1 MLEALNDFLSGKVL
15 IVLIVGLGSYFTL
28 RSRFV
33 QFRHFG
39 HMFGV
44 FKESIRGQAGQLS
57 SFQALMLSLAG
68 RVGAGNIA
76 GVGIAVTL
84 GGPGAVFWM
93 WVTALVGMSSSF
105 FECTLAQV
113 YKRADGDGLYRGG
126 PAYYIQHGLKLKG
139 MAVVFSVLLLVTY
152 GFAFNGLQSY
162 TVTHSLQNAFGFA
175 PQHTGIAL
183 AVLLAIVFIGGIK
196 RIAAVSDLLVPVK
209 TLAYIGVTL
218 YVIGTQIEHV
228 PAMLETIFKSAFG
241 LDPAFGGLLG
251 SAIVMGVKRGVF
263 ANEAG
268 LGSAPNV
275 AAVAAVKHPGAQGVV
290 QAFSVFLDTFVICT
304 CTALLILLS
313 GFYTPGFEGDGI
325 VLTQNSLAAVVG
337 DWGRLFVSIA
347 LSLFVFT
354 CILYSYYLGE
364 NSLQFLSRNRVVLMI
379 FRGLVLA
386 LVVWGSMQD
395 LSTVFAFADIT
406 MTCLAFVNL
415 NDPHIARMGGRLQRK
430 VTYGR
435 SAKADIIGKATGLD
449 AMGAPSLELAD
460 GRKGEP
466 RPRTIRLHTPGIHT
480 AQNAL
485 AAAAVAL
492 AMRVPMGGV
501 AKALEGF
508 RPMIYKSGY
517 ARLAAMAAPGGATV
531 LNDTYNSNPDST
543 LAALATLTAMKPGRG
558 GRRIAVLADMKEL
571 GSSSAAEHERIGRE
585 IGGMK
590 KVDLALFHGQEMRLA
605 HEAAAA
611 ARGNASLFFARKEDL
626 ADALRSMMTPADIV
640 LVKGS
645 RGMNMEVVVQKLL
658 TNDSDTSER

>member
-1 MLEALNDFLSGKVL
+1 MLEVINNFLSGKLL

-39 HMFGV
+39 HMFTV
-44 FKESIRGQAGQLS
+44 FKESLRGQGGQLS

-126 PAYYIQHGLKLKG
+126 PAYYIQHGLKLRW
-139 MAVVFSVLLLVTY
+139 MAMIFSVLLLVTY
-152 GFAFNGLQSY
+152 GFAFNGLQSF
-162 TVTHSLQNAFGFA
+162 TVTHSLENAFGF
-175 PQHTGIAL
+175 PVQYTGIGL
-183 AVLLAIVFIGGIK
+183 AVLLGLVFVGGIK
-196 RIAAVSDLLVPVK
+196 RIASVSDLLVPVK

-218 YVIGTQIEHV
+218 YVICTQIELV
-228 PAMLETIFKSAFG
+228 PDMLVTIVKSAFG
-241 LDPAFGGLLG
+241 LEPAFAGLLG

-275 AAVAAVKHPGAQGVV
+275 AAVAAVKHPAAQGVV

-337 DWGRLFVSIA
+337 DWGRIFVSVA

-354 CILYSYYLGE
+354 CILYNYYLGE
-364 NSLQFLSRNRVVLMI
+364 NALQFLLGKSRTALLTY
-379 FRGLVLA
+379 RGLVLA
-386 LVVWGSMQD
+386 LICWGSMQN

-415 NDPHIARMGGRLQRK
+415 IALALLIK
-430 VTYGR
+430 VGLRVMKDYDAQR
-435 SAKADIIGKATGLD
+435 SAGVGQPVFDARQFADLD
-449 AMGAPSLELAD
+449 LDRDAWPSAPA
-460 GRKGEP
+460 
-466 RPRTIRLHTPGIHT
+466 
-480 AQNAL
+480 
-485 AAAAVAL
+485 
-492 AMRVPMGGV
+492 
-501 AKALEGF
+501 
-508 RPMIYKSGY
+508 
-517 ARLAAMAAPGGATV
+517 
-531 LNDTYNSNPDST
+531 
-543 LAALATLTAMKPGRG
+543 
-558 GRRIAVLADMKEL
+558 
-571 GSSSAAEHERIGRE
+571 SSATHEQ
-585 IGGMK
+585 
-590 KVDLALFHGQEMRLA
+590 AP
-605 HEAAAA
+605 
-611 ARGNASLFFARKEDL
+611 ASLVESHR
-626 ADALRSMMTPADIV
+626 
-640 LVKGS
+640 
-645 RGMNMEVVVQKLL
+645 
-658 TNDSDTSER
+658 

>member
-1 MLEALNDFLSGKVL
+1 MLEVINDFLSGKVL
-15 IVLIVGLGSYFTL
+15 IVLIVGLGSYFTI

-33 QFRHFG
+33 QLRHFL
-39 HMFGV
+39 HMFAV
-44 FKESIRGQAGQLS
+44 FRDSLKSSGGQLS

-105 FECTLAQV
+105 FECALAQV

-126 PAYYIQHGLKLKG
+126 PAYYIEHGLKRKG
-139 MAVVFSVLLLVTY
+139 MAVVFSILLLVTY
-152 GFAFNGLQSY
+152 GFAFIGLQSY
-162 TVTHSLQNAFGFA
+162 TVTHSLQDAFAFD
-175 PQHTGIAL
+175 PSHTGIVL
-183 AVLLAIVFIGGIK
+183 AVLLAITFIGGIK
-196 RIAAVSDLLVPVK
+196 RIAAVSDLLVPIK
-209 TLAYIGVTL
+209 TLAYIAVTL
-218 YVIGTQIEHV
+218 YVIGTQIEQV
-228 PAMLETIFKSAFG
+228 PAMLETIIKSAFG

-337 DWGRLFVSIA
+337 DWGRLFVSVA

-354 CILYSYYLGE
+354 CILYNYYLGE
-364 NSLQFLSRNRVVLMI
+364 NSLQFLTRNRTVLML

-415 NDPHIARMGGRLQRK
+415 
-430 VTYGR
+430 
-435 SAKADIIGKATGLD
+435 
-449 AMGAPSLELAD
+449 
-460 GRKGEP
+460 
-466 RPRTIRLHTPGIHT
+466 
-480 AQNAL
+480 
-485 AAAAVAL
+485 VAL
-492 AMRVPMGGV
+492 AMLFKVGLRVMRDYDEQRRAGV
-501 AKALEGF
+501 AQPVFDSRKFADLDLDLKAWPAEPSATAEAEPQGV
-508 RPMIYKSGY
+508 P
-517 ARLAAMAAPGGATV
+517 AAQ
-531 LNDTYNSNPDST
+531 
-543 LAALATLTAMKPGRG
+543 R
-558 GRRIAVLADMKEL
+558 
-571 GSSSAAEHERIGRE
+571 
-585 IGGMK
+585 
-590 KVDLALFHGQEMRLA
+590 
-605 HEAAAA
+605 
-611 ARGNASLFFARKEDL
+611 
-626 ADALRSMMTPADIV
+626 
-640 LVKGS
+640 
-645 RGMNMEVVVQKLL
+645 
-658 TNDSDTSER
+658 

>member
-1 MLEALNDFLSGKVL
+1 MLEALNDFLSGKLL
-15 IVLIVGLGSYFTL
+15 IVLIVGLGGYFTL

-39 HMFGV
+39 HMFSV

-126 PAYYIQHGLKLKG
+126 PSYYIEHGLKLRW
-139 MAVVFSVLLLVTY
+139 MAVTFAVLLLVTY
-152 GFAFNGLQSY
+152 GFAFNGLQSF
-162 TVTHSLQNAFGFA
+162 TVTHSLENAFGL
-175 PQHTGIAL
+175 PVKYTGIGL
-183 AVLLAIVFIGGIK
+183 AVLLGLVFIGGIK

-218 YVIGTQIEHV
+218 YVIATQIELV
-228 PAMLETIFKSAFG
+228 PGMLVTIVKSAFG
-241 LDPAFGGLLG
+241 LEPAFAGLLG

-275 AAVAAVKHPGAQGVV
+275 AAVAAVKHPAAQGVV

-337 DWGRLFVSIA
+337 DWGRIFVSVA

-354 CILYSYYLGE
+354 CILYNYYLGE
-364 NSLQFLSRNRVVLMI
+364 NALQFLAGRSRAALLTY
-379 FRGLVLA
+379 RGLVLA
-386 LVVWGSMQD
+386 LICWGSMQN
-395 LSTVFAFADIT
+395 LGTVFAFADIT

-415 NDPHIARMGGRLQRK
+415 LALALLIKVGLRVMRDYDEQRK
-430 VTYGR
+430 AGIDQPVFDASKFTDLDLDRAAWPINPVT
-435 SAKADIIGKATGLD
+435 
-449 AMGAPSLELAD
+449 E
-460 GRKGEP
+460 
-466 RPRTIRLHTPGIHT
+466 
-480 AQNAL
+480 
-485 AAAAVAL
+485 
-492 AMRVPMGGV
+492 
-501 AKALEGF
+501 
-508 RPMIYKSGY
+508 
-517 ARLAAMAAPGGATV
+517 AAPQQVPAG
-531 LNDTYNSNPDST
+531 
-543 LAALATLTAMKPGRG
+543 LAESHR
-558 GRRIAVLADMKEL
+558 
-571 GSSSAAEHERIGRE
+571 
-585 IGGMK
+585 
-590 KVDLALFHGQEMRLA
+590 
-605 HEAAAA
+605 
-611 ARGNASLFFARKEDL
+611 
-626 ADALRSMMTPADIV
+626 
-640 LVKGS
+640 
-645 RGMNMEVVVQKLL
+645 
-658 TNDSDTSER
+658 

>member
-1 MLEALNDFLSGKVL
+1 MLEALNDFLSGKLL
-15 IVLIVGLGSYFTL
+15 IVLIVGLGGYFTL

-39 HMFGV
+39 HMFSV

-126 PAYYIQHGLKLKG
+126 PSYYIEHGLKLRW
-139 MAVVFSVLLLVTY
+139 MAVTFAVLLLVTY
-152 GFAFNGLQSY
+152 GFAFNGLQSF
-162 TVTHSLQNAFGFA
+162 TVTHSLENAFGL
-175 PQHTGIAL
+175 PVQYTGIGL
-183 AVLLAIVFIGGIK
+183 AVLLGLVFIGGIK

-218 YVIGTQIEHV
+218 YVIATQIELV
-228 PAMLETIFKSAFG
+228 PGMLVTIVKSAFG
-241 LDPAFGGLLG
+241 LEPAFAGLLG

-275 AAVAAVKHPGAQGVV
+275 AAVAAVKHPAAQGVV

-337 DWGRLFVSIA
+337 DWGRIFVSVA

-354 CILYSYYLGE
+354 CILYNYYLGE
-364 NSLQFLSRNRVVLMI
+364 NALQFLAGRSRAALLTY
-379 FRGLVLA
+379 RGLVLA
-386 LVVWGSMQD
+386 LICWGSMQN
-395 LSTVFAFADIT
+395 LGTVFAFADIT

-415 NDPHIARMGGRLQRK
+415 LALALLIKVGLRVMRDYDEQRK
-430 VTYGR
+430 AGIDQPVFDASKFTDLDLDRAAWPINPVT
-435 SAKADIIGKATGLD
+435 
-449 AMGAPSLELAD
+449 E
-460 GRKGEP
+460 
-466 RPRTIRLHTPGIHT
+466 
-480 AQNAL
+480 
-485 AAAAVAL
+485 
-492 AMRVPMGGV
+492 
-501 AKALEGF
+501 
-508 RPMIYKSGY
+508 
-517 ARLAAMAAPGGATV
+517 
-531 LNDTYNSNPDST
+531 
-543 LAALATLTAMKPGRG
+543 AALQQVPAG
-558 GRRIAVLADMKEL
+558 LAE
-571 GSSSAAEHERIGRE
+571 SHR
-585 IGGMK
+585 
-590 KVDLALFHGQEMRLA
+590 
-605 HEAAAA
+605 
-611 ARGNASLFFARKEDL
+611 
-626 ADALRSMMTPADIV
+626 
-640 LVKGS
+640 
-645 RGMNMEVVVQKLL
+645 
-658 TNDSDTSER
+658 